1 MITFGIIGAGWRTE
15 FFLRIAQAL
24 PDRLSVAGVVVRNPE
39 KAERFAQQWNVR
51 TFATPEEMFAATNPA
66 LVVVSVPWNVSVEML
81 LKCADRGI
89 PALGETPPAPDIAGL
104 VTLTQQVKAG
114 AKIQVAEQY
123 FAQPLHAARLAVVA
137 SGKIGTPSQAQ
148 VSVAHGY
155 HGISLMR
162 KYLGIGFE
170 NGLITATKIVSPL
183 ANSPGRNGPPATE
196 KIVESAQVI
205 ARFDF
210 ENGKTGI
217 YDFTG
222 DQYFSYIRGPRLLVR
237 GERGE
242 IEGETVRY
250 LLDSATGVSVPLL
263 RNDTGHLGNLEGY
276 CHRGYT
282 LGGEYV
288 YRNPFPPARLA
299 DDEIAIAAA
308 LEGTARYAEGEQ
320 DFYSLA
326 DAAQD
331 RYLDICVEEAVRTGK
346 PIQTTSQLWAS

>member
-1 MITFGIIGAGWRTE
+1 MIPFGIIGAGWRTE
-15 FFLRIAQAL
+15 FFLRIARAL
-24 PDRLSVAGVVVRNPE
+24 PGRFSVTGVVVRNPE
-39 KAERFAQQWNVR
+39 KATKFASTWNVP
-51 TFATPEEMFAATNPA
+51 TFGTPDEMLAATSPA
-66 LVVVSVPWNVSVEML
+66 LVVVSVPWGVSVEML
-81 LKCADRGI
+81 LWCAEHGV
-89 PALGETPPAPDIAGL
+89 PALGETPPAPDVDGL
-104 VTLTQQVKAG
+104 TTLTECVQAG

-123 FAQPLHAARLAVVA
+123 FAQPLHAARLAVIA

-162 KYLGIGFE
+162 KYLGVEFE
-170 NGLITATKIVSPL
+170 NAVITATRIASPL
-183 ANSPGRNGPPATE
+183 INSPGRNGPPATE
-196 KIVESAQVI
+196 NIVDSAQVI

-250 LLDSATGVSVPLL
+250 LLDAATGVSIPLL
-263 RNDTGHLGNLEGY
+263 RHDTGHLGNLEGY
-276 CHRGYT
+276 YHCGYT
-282 LGGEYV
+282 LGAEYI
-288 YRNPFPPARLA
+288 YRNPFTPARLA

-308 LEGTARYAEGEQ
+308 LEGTARYAEGSA

-331 RYLDICVEEAVRTGK
+331 RYLDSCMEEAVRTGR
-346 PIQTTSQLWAS
+346 PVTTTTQLWAV

>member
-1 MITFGIIGAGWRTE
+1 MVTFGIIGAGWRTE

-24 PDRLSVAGVVVRNPE
+24 PDRFSVCGVVVRNPE
-39 KAERFAQQWNVR
+39 KATAFARQWNVP
-51 TFATPEEMFAATNPA
+51 TFATPEEMFAATEPA
-66 LVVVSVPWNVSVEML
+66 LVVVSVPWGVSVEML
-81 LKCADRGI
+81 LKCAKRGI
-89 PALGETPPAPDIAGL
+89 PALGETPPAPDVVGL
-104 VTLTQQVKAG
+104 TTLTQHVRAG

-123 FAQPLHAARLAVVA
+123 FAQPLHAARLSVIA
-137 SGKIGTPSQAQ
+137 SGKIGAPSQAQ

-170 NGLITATKIVSPL
+170 NATITATRIVSPL
-183 ANSPGRNGPPATE
+183 VNSPGRNGPPATE
-196 KIVESAQVI
+196 KVVDSAQVI

-217 YDFTG
+217 FDFTG
-222 DQYFSYIRGPRLLVR
+222 DQYFSYVRGPRLLVR

-250 LLDSATGVSVPLL
+250 LLDVATGVTVPLL
-263 RNDTGHLGNLEGY
+263 RQDTGHLGNLEGY
-276 CHRGYT
+276 YHRGYT
-282 LGGEYV
+282 LGETSV
-288 YRNPFPPARLA
+288 YRNPFAPARLA

-308 LEGTARYAEGEQ
+308 LEGTARYAEGGP

-331 RYLDICVEEAVRTGK
+331 RYLDICVEEAVRTGA
-346 PIQTTSQLWAS
+346 PVQTTSQAWAQ